1 MQVTTTGIHSER
13 TGGVSSGFPSRE
25 SERVIEE
32 LRNGGMG
39 NGFLEEGEK
48 GTERNIEEHMHH
60 QGFAVKFGFFGVQ
73 FELGSGGEEQ
83 RGNGEKG
90 WAG

>member
-1 MQVTTTGIHSER
+1 M
-13 TGGVSSGFPSRE
+13 
-25 SERVIEE
+25 
-32 LRNGGMG
+32 
-39 NGFLEEGEK
+39 EEGEK
-48 GTERNIEEHMHH
+48 GTEKNIEEHMHH

-73 FELGSGGEEQ
+73 FELGSEGEEQ